1 MERGAGPAPASGVG
15 QPAAVPDEVYGR
27 HGEGPRQGDCPNAK
41 EEHEGGQAAAHRW
54 THEGNGQGESENGTA
69 AADPE
74 NSGDCEEKGRRRKG
88 ATGEKMEGEDTADTT
103 PQTGEAGGEAVQGGL
118 ELEEGPGGD
127 AVARGAPDTVS
138 TGAERGAAVGEGAV
152 GVAGAAEACAGS
164 ADIMPRKTAGKAGA
178 GAAGIGRRRARGA
191 GGKLAAGACRKSEG
205 GVNEAA
211 RQTRKDVH
219 PGTAADEWEDL
230 VTSPSGKTEST
241 WNVTVPGAAA
251 DEWEDQVTSPSGKTE
266 STWNVTVPG
275 APADKWQCMVTSPS
289 GKTESTWNVTV
300 PGAPVVEWKGS
311 EGSEGQSSIIE
322 WEDGVNVERNGARGN
337 GEHYEPAAQRS
348 SG

>member
-88 ATGEKMEGEDTADTT
+88 ATGEKMEGKDTANTT

-127 AVARGAPDTVS
+127 AVARGAPNTVS
-138 TGAERGAAVGEGAV
+138 TGAERGAAAGEGAV

-219 PGTAADEWEDL
+219 PGTGVVLHRKRQANSRSRARFRSGGRKGQDERGSASVGFLESYRLQLYMSNPFHQYRNMRQLPSDSDSDTEGPARFSTPNASAFTSASMAFSIEQLTATIQAA
-230 VTSPSGKTEST
+230 VHY
-241 WNVTVPGAAA
+241 A
-251 DEWEDQVTSPSGKTE
+251 D
-266 STWNVTVPG
+266 
-275 APADKWQCMVTSPS
+275 
-289 GKTESTWNVTV
+289 
-300 PGAPVVEWKGS
+300 
-311 EGSEGQSSIIE
+311 
-322 WEDGVNVERNGARGN
+322 
-337 GEHYEPAAQRS
+337 
-348 SG
+348 